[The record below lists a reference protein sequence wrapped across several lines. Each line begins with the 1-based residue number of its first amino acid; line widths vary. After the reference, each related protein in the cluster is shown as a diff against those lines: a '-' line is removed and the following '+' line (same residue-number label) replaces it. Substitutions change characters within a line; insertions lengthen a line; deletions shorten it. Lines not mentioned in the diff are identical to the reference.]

1 MEQQRLA
8 GVYPILATPFDDSG
22 ALDAAS
28 LRRLVD
34 FQMSIGVQG
43 VTACG
48 MAGEVHKLS
57 DAERTRV
64 VEIVVEAVAGRGIV
78 IAGTGHSGTDVTVEL
93 SRQAEAAGADALM
106 VQPPYV
112 FKPDPAG
119 IVEHYRAVAGA
130 VSLPIIV
137 QDEPVVTGLTMAP
150 GLLAQLGRDIPNVHY
165 VKVEHVP
172 TAIKMSRIVE
182 AAAAAGSEPPGLLGG
197 MGGLYFLDELRR
209 GAVGIMTGFAYPEVL
224 VEVYTAFAAGERERA
239 AEVFYRYLPL
249 IVFEGQLGVSGVAIR
264 KAILQLRGLIASA
277 HVRAP
282 RGPAIDRQTWQET
295 RALIERLGLPL
306 GAPPGGV

>member
-1 MEQQRLA
+1 MVTLA
-8 GVYPILATPFDDSG
+8 GVYPILATPFDARG
-22 ALDAAS
+22 ALDEAS

-34 FQMSIGVQG
+34 FQLAIGAQG

-64 VEIVVEAVAGRGIV
+64 VEIVVEAVAGRAVV
-78 IAGTGHSGTDVTVEL
+78 IAGTGHAGTEVAVQL

-119 IVEHYRAVAGA
+119 ILEHYRAVAEA
-130 VSLPIIV
+130 VSIPIIV
-137 QDEPVVTGLTMAP
+137 QDEPVTTGLTLAP
-150 GLLAQLGRDIPNVHY
+150 ALLAQLARELPNVRY

-172 TAIKMSRIVE
+172 TAIKMTRVIE
-182 AAAAAGSEPPGLLGG
+182 AATSAGGPAPALLGG

-209 GAVGIMTGFAYPEVL
+209 GAVGIMTGFAYSEVL
-224 VEVYTAFAAGERERA
+224 IEVYRAWSAGDADRA
-239 AEVFYRYLPL
+239 ADTFYRYLPL
-249 IVFEGQLGVSGVAIR
+249 IVFEGQLGVAGVAIR
-264 KAILQLRGLIASA
+264 KGILHLRGLIDTPY
-277 HVRAP
+277 VRAP
-282 RGPAIDRQTWQET
+282 RGPAVDAQAWAEV
-295 RALIERLGLPL
+295 RALIERLELPL
-306 GAPPGGV
+306 AAAAR